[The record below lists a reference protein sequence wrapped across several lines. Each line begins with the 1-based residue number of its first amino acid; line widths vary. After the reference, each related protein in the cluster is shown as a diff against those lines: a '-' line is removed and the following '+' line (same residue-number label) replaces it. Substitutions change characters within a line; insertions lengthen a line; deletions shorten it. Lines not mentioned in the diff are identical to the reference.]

1 MRFLS
6 CCSGFFLCCIYLLG
20 SILTMGG
27 FAATSLFFYPM
38 EKLERWRYNENGE
51 ITVVFEG
58 ANE

>member
-51 ITVVFEG
+51 ITVVV
-58 ANE
+58 